1 MTVQC
6 TDYQTLFQWKFRGA
20 CATIYQ
26 SGLLLVEGYKL
37 LTTQHSI
44 KIYFL
49 KKIKE
54 QERR

>member
-44 KIYFL
+44 KIYFI